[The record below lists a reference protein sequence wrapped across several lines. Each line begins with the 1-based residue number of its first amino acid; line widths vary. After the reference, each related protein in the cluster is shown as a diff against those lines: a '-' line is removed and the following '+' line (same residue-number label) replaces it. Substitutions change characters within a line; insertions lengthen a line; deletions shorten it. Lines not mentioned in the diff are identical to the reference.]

1 MGTHHGGVRVSGG
14 DEGGDRG
21 GGGVGG
27 GEMTRMGGSVGGA
40 GATVQRSNLSTL
52 GFESVEPMEYGGLL
66 LEPSRIVFVGRFGE
80 PVGQT
85 TPIYTTNLC
94 RPNCRIR

>member
-27 GEMTRMGGSVGGA
+27 GEMTRMEGVALVVLVRLCSGR
-40 GATVQRSNLSTL
+40 T
-52 GFESVEPMEYGGLL
+52 
-66 LEPSRIVFVGRFGE
+66 SR
-80 PVGQT
+80 P
-85 TPIYTTNLC
+85 
-94 RPNCRIR
+94 